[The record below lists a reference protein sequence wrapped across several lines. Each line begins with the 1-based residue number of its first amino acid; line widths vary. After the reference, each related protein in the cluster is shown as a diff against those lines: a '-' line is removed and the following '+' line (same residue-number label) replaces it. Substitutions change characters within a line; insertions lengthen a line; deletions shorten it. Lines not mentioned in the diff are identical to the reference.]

1 MFWNGGP
8 DSANHEPTI
17 NSSSQTFLW
26 RGGVS
31 LDLLGGEP
39 QPRTFALQKTDFPLV
54 DIAPGYR

>member
-31 LDLLGGEP
+31 LALLRSHP
-39 QPRTFALQKTDFPLV
+39 QAGPFALQQTDFPLA